1 MDCNYPYDRANNYM
15 KESNQREEL
24 RYAMETQCRYKFY
37 KSPEFPFLPSLGIR
51 HIFQGFEAKEEDGGF
66 IGLLHLW
73 WTKVDNGI
81 KYDNPRYFVKG
92 TWHGEWFDS
101 PEDGIKRAIQ
111 VQKEVTFWDVN
122 KLLQVHLEFHNEL
135 RKREAEKKFTE
146 ETEEMAGLMSKRPPI
161 LN

>member
-1 MDCNYPYDRANNYM
+1 MEP
-15 KESNQREEL
+15 NQRKEL
-24 RYAMETQCRYKFY
+24 RYAIETQFRYKFY

-51 HIFQGFEAKEEDGGF
+51 HIFQGFEAKEEDDGF
-66 IGLLHLW
+66 IGMLHLW
-73 WTKVDNGI
+73 WTKEDSGI

-111 VQKEVTFWDVN
+111 VQKEVTFWDVSR
-122 KLLQVHLEFHNEL
+122 LLKVHHEYLNEL
-135 RKREAEKKFTE
+135 RKKEAEKKFIE